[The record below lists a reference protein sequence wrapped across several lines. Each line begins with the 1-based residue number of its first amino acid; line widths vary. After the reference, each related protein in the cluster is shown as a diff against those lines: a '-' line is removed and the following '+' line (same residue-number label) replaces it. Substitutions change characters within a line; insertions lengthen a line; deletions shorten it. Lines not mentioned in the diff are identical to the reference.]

1 LITRL
6 AQFAIRRPVLVL
18 VGWAL
23 AVAVLAAV
31 GQGVEQKLM
40 PTTLSIPGTESHRW
54 KEMMEGH
61 LGESAAVLLRG
72 PPEEVDRQGSRLQPG
87 ALTGDTSGE
96 RADEWILISVQ
107 ASPKL
112 HRRA

>member
-31 GQGVEQKLM
+31 GRGVEQKLM
-40 PTTLSIPGTESHRW
+40 KRQVVGSTPNPGR
-54 KEMMEGH
+54 
-61 LGESAAVLLRG
+61 A
-72 PPEEVDRQGSRLQPG
+72 
-87 ALTGDTSGE
+87 TGDTF
-96 RADEWILISVQ
+96 R
-107 ASPKL
+107 
-112 HRRA
+112 

>member
-31 GQGVEQKLM
+31 G
-40 PTTLSIPGTESHRW
+40 S
-54 KEMMEGH
+54 
-61 LGESAAVLLRG
+61 RG
-72 PPEEVDRQGSRLQPG
+72 P
-87 ALTGDTSGE
+87 TN
-96 RADEWILISVQ
+96 
-107 ASPKL
+107 
-112 HRRA
+112 HH

>member
-31 GQGVEQKLM
+31 GRGVEQ
-40 PTTLSIPGTESHRW
+40 
-54 KEMMEGH
+54 
-61 LGESAAVLLRG
+61 
-72 PPEEVDRQGSRLQPG
+72 
-87 ALTGDTSGE
+87 
-96 RADEWILISVQ
+96 
-107 ASPKL
+107 
-112 HRRA
+112 

>member
-72 PPEEVDRQGSRLQPG
+72 PPEEVRPPG
-87 ALTGDTSGE
+87 VAAPTRGAHG
-96 RADEWILISVQ
+96 R
-107 ASPKL
+107 
-112 HRRA
+112 HFR